1 MLYKFKSQATAD
13 VIMLEVNGRQVLEI
27 IGKQPAPKGVITADQ
42 IPAAVAAL
50 KAAVAAE
57 ESVPKQRVDSDEKD
71 ENGAKGVGVSLRQR
85 AAPFIDILQRSAAE
99 HRDVVWG
106 L

>member
-27 IGKQPAPKGVITADQ
+27 IGKQPAPKGIITVDQ
-42 IPAAVAAL
+42 MPAAVAAL
-50 KAAVAAE
+50 QAAIAAE
-57 ESVPKQRVDSDEKD
+57 EAMPKQRVDSDEQD
-71 ENGAKGVGVSLRQR
+71 EHGAKGEGVSLRQR

-106 L
+106 I